1 MIGNGLAYLS
11 VVVRDVAA
19 VAEMLT
25 RDFKLEAAMLTV
37 GSSGARTPV
46 FAIGETAVALFEVG
60 DPFVGGA
67 ERTGVHHLAVSVEGT
82 VSAGMDASDLG
93 MPVLSDA
100 LEWGIGGTQRLLL
113 DPRSTGGVI
122 TYLSE
127 PLSISRHESGVVERI
142 DHIGVAS
149 ENNDLAQDI
158 FSRRLGWTVE
168 STQTD
173 AEVAHVVETFTSD
186 KYGVA
191 YRPKSADLV
200 GGVKVAFI
208 TIGDCELE
216 FLQNLR
222 PQAVEHVERG
232 PGSTRQDR
240 NAISRYI
247 DTRGPGLHHL
257 ALKVRDINGQLG
269 RLESAG
275 YTLIDAQGRHGSRK
289 AQIGFIHPA
298 SVGGMLIHLVERE
311 EFPSSEEW

>member
-1 MIGNGLAYLS
+1 MIGTGLTYLS
-11 VVVRDVAA
+11 VVVRDVAG

-37 GSSGARTPV
+37 GSSGTRTPV
-46 FAIGETAVALFEVG
+46 FSIGETAVALFEVG

-67 ERTGVHHLAVSVEGT
+67 ERTGVHHLAVTVEGT
-82 VSAGMDASDLG
+82 VSAGMDASQLG

-113 DPRSTGGVI
+113 DPRNTGGVV

-127 PLSISRHESGVVERI
+127 PLSISRHESEVVERI

-149 ENNDLAQDI
+149 EDNDLAQDI

-173 AEVAHVVETFTSD
+173 AEIAQIVETFTSD

-191 YRPKSADLV
+191 YRPKSAELV
-200 GGVKVAFI
+200 GGVRVAFI
-208 TIGDCELE
+208 TIGDCDLE
-216 FLQNLR
+216 FLQDLNSRTGAEL
-222 PQAVEHVERG
+222 ERG

-240 NAISRYI
+240 NAISRYVQ
-247 DTRGPGLHHL
+247 TRGPGLHHL
-257 ALKVRDINGQLG
+257 ALKVRDIDAQLS

-275 YTLIDAQGRHGSRK
+275 YTLIDTQGRPGSRQ
-289 AQIGFIHPA
+289 ARIAFIHPA
-298 SVGGMLIHLVERE
+298 SLGGLLVHLVERE
-311 EFPSSEEW
+311 ELP